1 VDGRRVFAE
10 TIPPASA
17 FATRIPAAVRSGTS
31 LATIQGYVTAAEAH
45 GGGWV
50 QILIHHVCDH
60 CNPYSMTLQ
69 DLTTFAQWLAAR
81 SSIGTVVSTTMEVI
95 GGPVQPPVLP

>member
-10 TIPPASA
+10 SIPPVDPYR
-17 FATRIPAAVRSGTS
+17 TRIPAAVRSGTS
-31 LATIQGYVTAAEAH
+31 LATIQGYVTAAETH

-60 CNPYSMTLQ
+60 CNPYSMTLA
-69 DLTTFAQWLAAR
+69 DLTAFAQWLAAR
-81 SSIGTVVSTTMEVI
+81 SSGGTVVRTTAEVV
-95 GGPVQPPVLP
+95 GGAVRPPVLP